1 MKKIDVLSYNKSLS
15 TAEECETLKG
25 VDSTGKDVC
34 ILQET
39 LFSGR
44 PVRTTQSYFN
54 GGALFAIGRYI
65 GVMPE
70 NNTLYDILI
79 VPVDNSGE
87 KVNLSGIIGRI
98 LYTRGGPNQA
108 LMCGQFD
115 IVALRGYNKTQLN
128 CSDEGYKVG
137 LCQYKGQTYI
147 ALRIPGTMSRGLYF
161 IGMYSGD
168 CVFTIVPQSNVV
180 WEE

>member
-15 TAEECETLKG
+15 TAEECEALKG
-25 VDSTGKDVC
+25 VDSTGKDVR

-65 GVMPE
+65 CIMPE

-87 KVNLSGIIGRI
+87 KVNLSGIIGRM

-115 IVALRGYNKTQLN
+115 IIAVRGYTQKKLS
-128 CSDEGYKVG
+128 CSDADYKVG

-147 ALRIPGTMSRGLYF
+147 ALRIPGSMSRGFYF
-161 IGMYSGD
+161 IGIYSAD
-168 CVFTIVPQSNVV
+168 CVFNIIPQSDVV

>member
-25 VDSTGKDVC
+25 VDSTGKDVR

-44 PVRTTQSYFN
+44 SVRTTQSFFN
-54 GGALFAIGRYI
+54 DGALFALGKYI
-65 GVMPE
+65 GAMPE
-70 NNTLYDILI
+70 NGTLYDILI
-79 VPVDNSGE
+79 APVDNSGG

-115 IVALRGYNKTQLN
+115 IIATRGYTKTQLSS
-128 CSDEGYKVG
+128 SDADYKVG
-137 LCQYKGQTYI
+137 FCQYKGQTYI
-147 ALRIPGTMSRGLYF
+147 ALRIPETMSRGFYF
-161 IGMYSGD
+161 IGIYSAD
-168 CVFTIVPQSNVV
+168 CIFKFTPQSDSI

>member
-1 MKKIDVLSYNKSLS
+1 MKTIDVLSYNKALS
-15 TAEECETLKG
+15 TVEGCKALKG
-25 VDSTGKDVC
+25 VDSTGKDVQ

-44 PVRTTQSYFN
+44 EVRTTQSVFN
-54 GGALFAIGRYI
+54 EGAQFALGKYLA
-65 GVMPE
+65 VMPE
-70 NNTLYDILI
+70 NSTLYALLI
-79 VPVDNSGE
+79 APVDNSGE

-98 LYTRGGPNQA
+98 LYTRGGPNQV

-115 IVALRGYNKTQLN
+115 IVAVRGYTSTKLSS
-128 CSDEGYKVG
+128 SDADYKAG

-147 ALRIPGTMSRGLYF
+147 AVQIPNTMSRGFYL

-168 CVFTIVPQSNVV
+168 CVFTMVPQSDVV